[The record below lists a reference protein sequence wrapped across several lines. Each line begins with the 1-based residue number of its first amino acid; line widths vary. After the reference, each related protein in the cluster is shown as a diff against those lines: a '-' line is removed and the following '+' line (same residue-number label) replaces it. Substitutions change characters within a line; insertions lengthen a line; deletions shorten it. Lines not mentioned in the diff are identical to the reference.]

1 MVRPTDLLIRLRG
14 VNETDTAT
22 SEAVENM
29 EAVENAARRTSR
41 ETKKDWGGVT
51 DLFSSVLPRGLQRT
65 VRQFKSTNR
74 SVGRLSKSFKVLKAA
89 WASIGIGL
97 IIIALE
103 QIVENWDKI
112 TEALGY
118 YNKEAEATKVLNQE
132 IANDQAK
139 LSRELIIYA
148 TQIRN
153 IATSEIERAAAVE
166 ELNKALGGGIDVE
179 ADRETQMKQ
188 ANALLEANNVL
199 IDARKKAIYAENKAQ
214 KEGDI
219 LRASRYEDLNVLEK
233 FEISAVEFRK
243 QRDKEI
249 RKLDNEAAKR
259 LDIQIQA
266 EAVLKGLIEET
277 NSTIRDRNNA
287 LSEQE
292 LSERELAKIA
302 ADIARQAEAD
312 AKYLADLEKRISEE
326 IMLAKIEDEQKRAEA
341 ELEIRHI
348 EMLDKATLAGA
359 TSEQLLLI
367 EDKYLMDL
375 ADLKESYREEDFDEK
390 SPEQVAQEQQAL
402 QDEIFLA
409 LMNEKDREETLLMQK
424 YDRRI
429 ELANGNH
436 ELELEAEKIFLA
448 DMEALTEDSEKKNQS
463 IKEAGIKATVSAAR
477 GLFSTMGR
485 MAEDGSEQAKALA
498 ITDVLLSQAVSL
510 ANGIKV
516 ATKSAATPYDMAAGI
531 ITAISAVMGAFVGVD
546 AILNEAGTSSG
557 GGGGGVP
564 STTPLV
570 PEQVSRTE
578 TTGKA
583 FVVQSDLEGAA
594 LQANQLYSQTAL
606 GGG

>member
-1 MVRPTDLLIRLRG
+1 MARPTDLLIRLRG

-22 SEAVENM
+22 NEAIANM

-41 ETKKDWGGVT
+41 ASKKDWGGVT

-74 SVGRLSKSFKVLKAA
+74 SVGRLSKSFKALKAA

-112 TEALGY
+112 TEALGFY
-118 YNKEAEATKVLNQE
+118 NAEAERTKEINIEQNKAIAQLNAETKGYISLLKESTTTTEQQAEAVEFLNKKFGDYIDTEATVEEQVKQVNEIMAQREAVIKAQIEAASRQADFEEKNYVKTNARVKDEKKFFETLADAKIRLDKEEQDAKDRLNEATLILTTTTSEYNKIIGVGTE
-132 IANDQAK
+132 
-139 LSRELIIYA
+139 RED
-148 TQIRN
+148 
-153 IATSEIERAAAVE
+153 ERAAAVR
-166 ELNKALGGGIDVE
+166 K
-179 ADRETQMKQ
+179 R
-188 ANALLEANNVL
+188 LE
-199 IDARKKAIYAENKAQ
+199 D
-214 KEGDI
+214 
-219 LRASRYEDLNVLEK
+219 EK
-233 FEISAVEFRK
+233 M
-243 QRDKEI
+243 
-249 RKLDNEAAKR
+249 AAK
-259 LDIQIQA
+259 
-266 EAVLKGLIEET
+266 
-277 NSTIRDRNNA
+277 IR
-287 LSEQE
+287 
-292 LSERELAKIA
+292 
-302 ADIARQAEAD
+302 ADLARQAQAD
-312 AKYLADLEKRISEE
+312 ADYLSDLEKRISEE

-348 EMLDKATLAGA
+348 ETLDKATLAGA

-375 ADLKESYREEDFDEK
+375 AELKESYREDDPNVK
-390 SPEQVAQEQQAL
+390 TPEQIAEEQADVLAEMDLAALNELEQERFRIQ
-402 QDEIFLA
+402 E
-409 LMNEKDREETLLMQK
+409 R
-424 YDRRI
+424 YDQRL

-436 ELELEAEKIFLA
+436 TLMKQAQELFDA
-448 DMEALTEDSEKKNQS
+448 DMEALAEESEKKIQS

-498 ITDVLLSQAVSL
+498 ITDVLLAQAVSL

-531 ITAISAVMGAFVGVD
+531 ITAITAVMGAFVGVD